1 MNKEQNTQKQWLP
14 LWISISMIAG
24 MLIGFSMRDQFP
36 STSFFSFEKKSV
48 LGEIEALI
56 KKKYVDEVDLKSI
69 NDSAIQTIL
78 AKLDPHSV
86 HIPAQDLESVNDDIH
101 GQFVGV
107 GIEFISI
114 LDTTNIVRLI
124 PGGSAEKNGLKIGDQ
139 IIEAD
144 GKSLIGLKEDSIRSK
159 IKGAE
164 KSNITLTIKR
174 LGELQKIRL
183 PRTRISINSIEAD
196 YMINKEVGYIK
207 LAQFTT
213 ETYREF
219 MTSLTELKKQGMVNL
234 ILDLRGNT
242 GGVLDEAVEIADEF
256 LSGDKLITYTEG
268 KHLPKKEYRC
278 KREGQF
284 ENGDLILLCDEES
297 ASASEILLGALQ
309 DWDRAKILGTRSF
322 GKGLVQEQY
331 ELSDNSAL
339 RLTVARYFTP
349 IGRCIQ
355 RSYANGKAAY
365 YMNETSD
372 STNKKRVFLSS
383 KGKKLYDG
391 GGIEPDIKIDQDS
404 LFSQTYDAL
413 YEKGI
418 QISRLAYIT
427 YLSQKKSGTTVSK
440 VGLSNNWI
448 NTLPD
453 SISTIISSMKPEII
467 QIITQNVEANIS
479 RMEEGV
485 SAYQKTLN
493 RYDPVVKAAVLS
505 LTK

>member
-14 LWISISMIAG
+14 LWISISIIAG
-24 MLIGFSMRDQFP
+24 MIIGFSMRDQFP
-36 STSFFSFEKKSV
+36 ATSIFSFEKKSV

-86 HIPAQDLESVNDDIH
+86 HIPAKDLESVNDDIH

-107 GIEFISI
+107 GIEFLSI
-114 LDTTNIVRLI
+114 RDTTNIVRLI
-124 PGGSAEKNGLKIGDQ
+124 PGGSAEKNGLEIGDQ
-139 IIEAD
+139 IIKAD
-144 GKSLIGLKEDSIRSK
+144 EKSLIGLDEDSIRSK

-164 KSNITLTIKR
+164 RSSITLTIR
-174 LGELQKIRL
+174 RSGELKKIKL

-207 LAQFTT
+207 IAQFTT

-219 MTSLTELKKQGMVNL
+219 MTSLTDLKKQGMTNL

-256 LSGDKLITYTEG
+256 LSGDKLITYTQG
-268 KHLPKKEYRC
+268 KHQPKKEYRC

-284 ENGDLILLCDEES
+284 ENGELILLCDDES

-355 RSYANGKAAY
+355 RSYANGNAAY
-365 YMNETSD
+365 YMKERND
-372 STNKKRVFLSS
+372 SNYKNKVFLSS

-391 GGIEPDIKIDQDS
+391 GGIEPDVKIEQDS
-404 LFSQTYDAL
+404 LSSQAYNAL

-427 YLSQKKSGTTVSK
+427 YQSQKKSGSSVSK

-453 SISTIISSMKPEII
+453 SISTIISAMRPEII

-493 RYDPVVKAAVLS
+493 LFDPVVKAAVLS
-505 LTK
+505 FK